1 MANLRT
7 ARRTLYVIAIVLI
20 AVDLAAAFILIFPE
34 GGTASG
40 TLENE
45 FWQLRMQV
53 QAKLRTVV
61 PPAQVQGR
69 VEEARKQIAEFVQQ
83 RIPSQA
89 SAVPVELG
97 KLASDTGV
105 ELSSVQ
111 YSETDSAV
119 PGVRQVKI
127 SATISGNYLQLVK
140 FINSLERAR
149 TFFVIDS
156 VTLGEKQ
163 AGGVHLGL
171 DLDAYLRG
179 QP

>member
-7 ARRTLYVIAIVLI
+7 ARRTIYAIAIFLI
-20 AVDLAAAFILIFPE
+20 AVDLAAAFVLIFPA
-34 GGTASG
+34 GGTASA

-45 FWQLRMQV
+45 FWQLRMLV

-61 PPAQVQGR
+61 PPTQVQDR
-69 VEEARKQIAEFVQQ
+69 VEEARKQIAQFVQQ
-83 RIPSQA
+83 RIPSQG
-89 SAVPVELG
+89 SAVQVELG

-105 ELSSVQ
+105 QLSSAQ
-111 YSETDSAV
+111 YSETDSDI

-171 DLDAYLRG
+171 NLDAYLRG